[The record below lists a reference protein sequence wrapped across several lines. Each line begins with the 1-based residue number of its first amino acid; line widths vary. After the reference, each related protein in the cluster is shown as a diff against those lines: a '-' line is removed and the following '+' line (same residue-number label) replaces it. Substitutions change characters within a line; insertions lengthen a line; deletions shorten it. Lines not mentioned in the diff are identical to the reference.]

1 MKDLLQYRSQIY
13 GFSALWIIFFHINN
27 HFPVN
32 LPILTPF
39 LKVGNCGVDI
49 FMFLSGY
56 CLSLSFEKNSDI
68 KSFYKKRIIRL
79 IIPFLIISIPY
90 YILKNFIR
98 TPLSNG
104 EFNLFGFF
112 KDVIGESFFFEGLRT
127 TWFVHAIFL
136 MYIIFPI
143 LFKICKKNI
152 YYAICVWISSY
163 FILALLYLTCPNYY
177 FFAIAACR
185 LPVFTAGVLF
195 SMYNIGPQIN
205 KRIFVLS
212 VVYLIF
218 FIFIFPIRKH
228 LPQNFLWLF
237 FFTFV
242 PPIIYIVGHVCEK
255 IKTKDVCYY
264 VGLYSLEIYLIHVM
278 ILNILKWGDY
288 IQVLSFSIYL
298 TVPVLSFCLS
308 LLVSKL
314 SKSIANF
321 IK

>member
-1 MKDLLQYRSQIY
+1 M
-13 GFSALWIIFFHINN
+13 
-27 HFPVN
+27 PVN

-49 FMFLSGY
+49 FLFLSGY
-56 CLSLSFEKNSDI
+56 CLTLSFNKNPDI
-68 KSFYKKRIIRL
+68 KSFYKKRIVRL

-90 YILKNFIR
+90 YIIKNLVR

-104 EFNLFGFF
+104 EFNILGFF
-112 KDVIGESFFFEGLRT
+112 KDITGESFFFEGLRT

-143 LFKICKKNI
+143 LYKICNKNI
-152 YYAICVWISSY
+152 YYAICAWIVSY
-163 FILALLYLTCPNYY
+163 FVLALLYLTCTNYY
-177 FFAIAACR
+177 SFAIAACR
-185 LPVFTAGVLF
+185 LPVFTSGVLF
-195 SMYNIGPQIN
+195 SMYNICPQKN
-205 KRIFVLS
+205 KRILTLS
-212 VVYLIF
+212 AVYLLV

-242 PPIIYIVGHVCEK
+242 LPVIYIIGHICEK
-255 IKTKDVCYY
+255 IKSKGVCYY
-264 VGLYSLEIYLIHVM
+264 VGQYSLEIYLIHVM

-288 IQVLSFSIYL
+288 IQVLSFSLYL
-298 TVPVLSFCLS
+298 IVPVLSFCLS